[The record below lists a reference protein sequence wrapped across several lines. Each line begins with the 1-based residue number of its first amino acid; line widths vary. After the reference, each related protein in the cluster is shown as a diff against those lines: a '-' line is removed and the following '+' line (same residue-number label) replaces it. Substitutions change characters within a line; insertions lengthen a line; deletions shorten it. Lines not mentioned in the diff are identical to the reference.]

1 MSEKKARL
9 VVFCDAAAW
18 IEVDADRKNLRI
30 GYTRRGTDNFAI
42 EKYDIAIVESHN
54 TDPDDIADLLD
65 IPLLLPVHGKKN
77 SFGLGV
83 KPE

>member
-1 MSEKKARL
+1 MSEQKARL
-9 VVFCDAAAW
+9 IVFYDAPAW

-42 EKYDIAIVESHN
+42 EKYDIAIFDSRNV
-54 TDPDDIADLLD
+54 DPDGISDLLD
-65 IPLLLPVHGKKN
+65 IPLLLPFEDNNTKM
-77 SFGLGV
+77 GLGA